1 MITRRL
7 WRRAGALT
15 LALVLVGMATAS
27 VAMGAVV
34 RYEEDSPEIVYGP
47 SAWQTWSWT
56 AGKSYRY
63 TQMQNATVDF
73 AFTGTGVE
81 WRDSKGAVFGIAQVW
96 VDNEAPVSVDLYAP
110 LPTQREVLLF
120 SRMGLTP
127 GNHTLHIRNTN
138 TKNPTSTNYQ
148 IGLDFI
154 EVTSPD
160 VVSTPA
166 SSGWSI
172 LLAAG
177 LGILGIAFAL
187 PRPALAGRKS

>member
-1 MITRRL
+1 MIISRL
-7 WRRAGALT
+7 WRRVGVLT
-15 LALVLVGMATAS
+15 LAFVLVGMVVAS

-34 RYEEDSPEIVYGP
+34 RYEEDSPGIVYGP
-47 SAWQTWSWT
+47 SAWQSWSWA

-81 WRDSKGAVFGIAQVW
+81 WSDSKGLVFGIARVW
-96 VDNEAPVSVDLYAP
+96 VDNEAPVTVDLYASP
-110 LPTQREVLLF
+110 ATLREQLLF
-120 SRMGLTP
+120 SRQGLTP

-138 TKNPTSTNYQ
+138 TKNPASSAYQ

-154 EVTSPD
+154 EVTTPD

-166 SSGWSI
+166 SSGWSMA
-172 LLAAG
+172 LVAG
-177 LGILGIAFAL
+177 LGILGIAMAL
-187 PRPALAGRKS
+187 PRKARTGH